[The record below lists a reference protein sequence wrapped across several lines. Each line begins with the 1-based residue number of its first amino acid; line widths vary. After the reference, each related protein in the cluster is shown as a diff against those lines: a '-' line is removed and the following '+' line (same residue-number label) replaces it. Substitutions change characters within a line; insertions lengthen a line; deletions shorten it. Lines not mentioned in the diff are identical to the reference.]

1 MSDEICG
8 NDTYANARVDAAIV
22 QAVAE
27 SSDEPFWIYAQT
39 SLIRWV
45 RTAHRLTGEPE
56 PGIRAITE
64 IAQDKA
70 KLQALV
76 AKAVDRAKTPDERT
90 EARELE
96 RWLTDWLSLDPK
108 LISAQMTT
116 LTCIGARTQRT
127 TVTSRDGKHR
137 TRIGERTGS
146 WDLWDPSSL
155 PPYARK
161 AAYDA
166 LSELRGGR
174 PSTTPTPD
182 DPGATSTRRA
192 TRARSERTG
201 FETMTASI
209 DTIEQAARDA
219 KTAGHQ
225 LKNDL
230 TRRNKAGKTPDPHES
245 RLRIRAV
252 KAAEKLETAATDL
265 RLEISRA
272 TSPQVRTAEERRKT
286 PMNDGPG
293 QRGQTTETGLRDL
306 S

>member
-8 NDTYANARVDAAIV
+8 DDTYANARVDAAIV
-22 QAVAE
+22 EAVAG
-27 SSDEPFWIYAQT
+27 SGDEPFWIYAQT
-39 SLIRWV
+39 SLIRWI
-45 RTAHRLTGEPE
+45 RTAHRLAGEPE

-108 LISAQMTT
+108 LVSTQMKI
-116 LTCIGARTQRT
+116 LTCIGAPTQRT

-137 TRIGERTGS
+137 TQIGERTGS

-166 LSELRGGR
+166 LRELRGGR

-182 DPGATSTRRA
+182 DLGATSTRRA
-192 TRARSERTG
+192 TRARPERTG
-201 FETMTASI
+201 FEMMTASI

-219 KTAGHQ
+219 KTAGRR

-230 TRRNKAGKTPDPHES
+230 TRRNKAGKTPDLHES
-245 RLRIRAV
+245 RLRIRAIE
-252 KAAEKLETAATDL
+252 AAEKLETAATDL
-265 RLEISRA
+265 RLEISQLA
-272 TSPQVRTAEERRKT
+272 SPKT
-286 PMNDGPG
+286 
-293 QRGQTTETGLRDL
+293 
-306 S
+306 

>member
-45 RTAHRLTGEPE
+45 RTAHHLAGEPE

-116 LTCIGARTQRT
+116 LTCVGARSQRT

-166 LSELRGGR
+166 LSELRGRAPLDHPDPGR
-174 PSTTPTPD
+174 PRSHEHE
-182 DPGATSTRRA
+182 TS
-192 TRARSERTG
+192 
-201 FETMTASI
+201 
-209 DTIEQAARDA
+209 D
-219 KTAGHQ
+219 
-225 LKNDL
+225 
-230 TRRNKAGKTPDPHES
+230 ES
-245 RLRIRAV
+245 
-252 KAAEKLETAATDL
+252 
-265 RLEISRA
+265 
-272 TSPQVRTAEERRKT
+272 PVRE
-286 PMNDGPG
+286 N
-293 QRGQTTETGLRDL
+293 GLRDDDGIHRHDRAGCQGRQDGR
-306 S
+306 SPAQERPHAPEQGGQDPGPAREPTADPRPQGRGKAGDGSDRPAPGDKPRDQPAGPNGRRTPKNANE

>member
-8 NDTYANARVDAAIV
+8 DDTYANARVDAAIV
-22 QAVAE
+22 EAVAG
-27 SSDEPFWIYAQT
+27 SGDEPFWIHAQT

-45 RTAHRLTGEPE
+45 RTAHRLAGEPE

-76 AKAVDRAKTPDERT
+76 AKAVDRATTPDERT

-108 LISAQMTT
+108 LVSAQMTT
-116 LTCIGARTQRT
+116 LTCIGAPTQRT
-127 TVTSRDGKHR
+127 TVKSRDGKHR

-161 AAYDA
+161 AAYEA
-166 LSELRGGR
+166 LRELRGGR

-182 DPGATSTRRA
+182 DLGATSTRRA
-192 TRARSERTG
+192 TRARPERTG
-201 FETMTASI
+201 FEMMTASI
-209 DTIEQAARDA
+209 DTIEQAARNA
-219 KTAGHQ
+219 KTAGHR

-230 TRRNKAGKTPDPHES
+230 TRRNKAGKTPDLHES

-252 KAAEKLETAATDL
+252 KAAEKLETAAAGL
-265 RLEISRA
+265 RLEINRLA
-272 TSPQVRTAEERRKT
+272 SPKA
-286 PMNDGPG
+286 
-293 QRGQTTETGLRDL
+293 
-306 S
+306 